1 MKQTLHSFF
10 LFLILFIGQ
19 VNYVKGDT
27 TIASGTIDGT
37 SINWAVTSAD
47 GTQNNL
53 KLSITGSGEI
63 PDFSM
68 SDTPWYNYR
77 DEITSAS
84 IASGITK
91 IGRLTFYKTN
101 ITSIDIPSTC
111 TSIGSFAFRNC
122 SKLKELYIPSSVTSI
137 ANSAFGYC
145 SSINLIHFDGRCT
158 ENTGIEFSGV
168 AAKGKFIEKEG
179 TTNSYAQVPEGW
191 DYYTHGEKCSG
202 GAWVAE
208 TEDKTKVFFYAKNPN
223 STVDE
228 GSSDQV
234 SWRVNCYKHT
244 SLEINR
250 NITSISNDA
259 FLGYDDIDVSKN
271 GSINMQTITVEEG
284 NTKYAVG
291 EEGALYADKVALML
305 YPAASTAT
313 HVELPPSVSTIQNGA
328 FYGAKNLKSI
338 TFNRELVSIRKYAF
352 AYASSL
358 HFIYFA
364 TDVEHLFANATAF
377 IGVPSEGIVA
387 ACVDTEDFRTFTSQ
401 VGANWTFDASPRTY
415 TFDGTLYVVG
425 SGAYTTYS
433 SDASWYSNKDDIN
446 KIVVEEGIT
455 NIGTDAFSGCSNVTE
470 VTLNNNGTIGN
481 FAFSD
486 CTSLTRVN
494 IGTGVTGLS
503 SSYPFVRC
511 ANLSTINIS
520 DFVSFNAIENLK
532 YLTDSEYGT
541 AEEKTLMIN
550 GTTHPSTDELVVPE
564 GVTVIKNEAIRYFK
578 NVTKINIPS
587 TVTEIQDRNF
597 VYCKYLTEINL
608 PLTVTSVGDWAFRD
622 CTGLQTVTINNGSI
636 GNGAFYDCTSLTRVN
651 IGSGL
656 IEFEYEGGTGHP
668 FRGCSNLVNINIS
681 DFNSF
686 NDIKKLIYLTDSYY
700 GTPEEKILMVNGT
713 ALSATDELVIPEGV
727 TEINNEAI
735 RYFKNVTKINFP
747 STVTEIT
754 NGTFEY
760 CKYLTEITVPSTVT
774 TVGGGAFRY
783 CTGLRIVTLNN
794 KGSVGG
800 WAFNYCTS
808 LFRVNI
814 GADVTKVDEN
824 AFANCENLRRIVTK
838 AITPPSTTGS
848 IASNPSEITLKI
860 PSTSGVYAYQT
871 TSYWKEFNI
880 EGPQTSTEDRP
891 MYVLETLDLKGLAL
905 EYGNPL
911 SWSIEGND
919 ETVATVDN
927 NGVVTSKNF
936 IYDGSTSLPYKTAKV
951 IVNLEDGD
959 TFICNVNVYPRE
971 VVLTDGN
978 AYKNTVYYMPERI
991 TYTRTFS
998 KAGAWQ
1004 PIYMPFAIDVEAYKS
1019 EFDIAEI
1026 YAMCPTKDTNGNGVI
1041 DSDDDKVIIV
1051 TALNEGYTIPNA
1063 PYLLKPKTAKE
1074 YTIEANNSVLKAAEI
1089 NVLEFS
1095 TAKYQYQVSGI
1106 YDADFYVEPGD
1117 NNFYMTS
1124 GGGFSFAK
1132 TKKANIKPN
1141 RWVLHEEAKGYYG
1154 SSASN
1159 SDSKMSN
1166 FTIEVLGE
1174 DIDETTAIKLINGET
1189 ISVDSKNN
1197 SAYNLN
1203 GMKVDAT
1210 KSLPSGIYIINGK
1223 KVFKK

>member
-1 MKQTLHSFF
+1 MKQTLHSIF

-27 TIASGTIDGT
+27 TIASGTIDN
-37 SINWAVTSAD
+37 SEISWAVTSAD
-47 GTQNNL
+47 GTQENL
-53 KLSITGSGEI
+53 KLSLIGSGEI
-63 PDFSM
+63 PDFLTTSR
-68 SDTPWYNYR
+68 TPWYSYR
-77 DEITSAS
+77 SQITSAY
-84 IASGITK
+84 IASGITR
-91 IGRLTFYKTN
+91 IGKYTFGYTN
-101 ITSIDIPSTC
+101 ITSVEIPSAC
-111 TSIGSFAFRNC
+111 ASIGINAFIQC
-122 SKLKELYIPSSVTSI
+122 TDLKEVYIPSSVTSI
-137 ANSAFGYC
+137 GNGAFSGC
-145 SSINLIHFDGRCT
+145 SSLSLIHFDGRCT
-158 ENTGIEFSGV
+158 ESTHFVISGV
-168 AAKGKFIEKEG
+168 AANGKFIEKEG
-179 TTNSYAQVPEGW
+179 TGDSHANVPKGW

-271 GSINMQTITVEEG
+271 GWINLQTITVEEG
-284 NTKYAVG
+284 NTRYAVG

-305 YPAASTAT
+305 YPATSTAT
-313 HVELPPSVSTIQNGA
+313 HVELPPSVSTIQIGA
-328 FYGAKNLKSI
+328 FYGAKNLQSI

-358 HFIYFA
+358 RFIYFA
-364 TDVEHLFANATAF
+364 SDVEHLFANATAF

-425 SGAYTTYS
+425 SGAYTTPS
-433 SDASWYSNKDDIN
+433 SSASWYSDRNSIN
-446 KIVVEEGIT
+446 KIVVEKGVT

-713 ALSATDELVIPEGV
+713 ALSSTDELVIPEGV

-747 STVTEIT
+747 LTVTEIT
-754 NGTFEY
+754 NRTFEY

-848 IASNPSEITLKI
+848 IASNPSEIQLKVTN
-860 PSTSGVYAYQT
+860 SSSVSAYQAAN
-871 TSYWKEFNI
+871 YWKEFNI
-880 EGPQTSTEDRP
+880 IGPQTSTEDRP

-971 VVLTDGN
+971 IVLTDGN

-998 KAGAWQ
+998 SNVAGKWQ
-1004 PIYMPFAIDVEAYKS
+1004 CFYVP
-1019 EFDIAEI
+1019 FDIKITEELLENFDFAKLYMVSYMDENNNDEIDDTDPLKMMFNKLSVGKTLHANMPYFVRAKSACTKTFEVTNAALNAAENGSVRCCTTEHEYSLI
-1026 YAMCPTKDTNGNGVI
+1026 GVYETTNIKGKYSMNTNGKFVYCP
-1041 DSDDDKVIIV
+1041 SD
-1051 TALNEGYTIPNA
+1051 
-1063 PYLLKPKTAKE
+1063 
-1074 YTIEANNSVLKAAEI
+1074 
-1089 NVLEFS
+1089 
-1095 TAKYQYQVSGI
+1095 
-1106 YDADFYVEPGD
+1106 
-1117 NNFYMTS
+1117 
-1124 GGGFSFAK
+1124 
-1132 TKKANIKPN
+1132 ANIKAN
-1141 RWVLHEEAKGYYG
+1141 RWYMEVKSLTEDGAALENYAHP
-1154 SSASN
+1154 
-1159 SDSKMSN
+1159 
-1166 FTIEVLGE
+1166 IEIYVDGE
-1174 DIDETTAIKLINGET
+1174 DETTGIVALEDKASAKQNDKIYTLDGRQVTNT
-1189 ISVDSKNN
+1189 NN
-1197 SAYNLN
+1197 
-1203 GMKVDAT
+1203 
-1210 KSLPSGIYIINGK
+1210 LPSGIYIVNGK
-1223 KVFKK
+1223 KMYKK